1 MTDALPDPVVIEG
14 LGRSFGARE
23 VVRNLD
29 LTVAAGERVA
39 LRGAN
44 GSGKTTVLRCLSG
57 TLTPTRGA
65 VRIGGHPPGSFAA
78 RELIGVSFA
87 QERSFYQRLS
97 GEKNLVFFAELHF
110 GDRLQARAAVREV
123 VEELEIGEIV
133 GRRVDQCSSGMVQQL
148 AIARAL
154 IGDPDVILL
163 DEPTRSLDKDAI
175 GRFWASVDRRGDVA
189 VVIATHRDEDL
200 ERCGRIVD
208 FPT

>member
-23 VVRNLD
+23 VVRRLD

-44 GSGKTTVLRCLSG
+44 GSGKTTALRCVSG
-57 TLTPTRGA
+57 TLTPTRGTIS
-65 VRIGGHPPGSFAA
+65 VGGHPAGSFEA
-78 RELIGVSFA
+78 RERLGVAFA
-87 QERSFYQRLS
+87 QERSFYQRLT
-97 GEKNLVFFAELHF
+97 GHKNLLFFAQLHF
-110 GDRLQARAAVREV
+110 GGRPPAQAAVREAV
-123 VEELEIGEIV
+123 DELGIAEIV

-154 IGDPDVILL
+154 IGNPEVLLL
-163 DEPTRSLDKDAI
+163 DEPTRSLDKAAI
-175 GRFWASVDRRGDVA
+175 ARFWAAVDRRPGVA

-200 ERCGRIVD
+200 DRCGRVVD

>member
-23 VVRNLD
+23 VVRDLD
-29 LTVAAGERVA
+29 LTVATGERVA
-39 LRGAN
+39 LRGPN

-57 TLTPTRGA
+57 TLTPTRGT

-97 GEKNLVFFAELHF
+97 GYDNLLFFARLHF
-110 GDRLQARAAVREV
+110 GGGLAARAAVREAID
-123 VEELEIGEIV
+123 ELAIAEIV
-133 GRRVDQCSSGMVQQL
+133 ARRMDQCSSGMVQQV
-148 AIARAL
+148 AIARAI
-154 IGDPDVILL
+154 IGDPDALLL
-163 DEPTRSLDKDAI
+163 DEPTRSLDKEAI
-175 GRFWASVDRRGDVA
+175 ARFWAALDRRPDVA

-200 ERCGRIVD
+200 DRCGRTVD